1 MSSTNNEN
9 KLAELKASIDS
20 ENPARAR
27 LVALFDPDSFVE
39 LDAFL
44 KAGENEAGVVAGYGL
59 VEGGVVYAWSQDVT
73 ASKGAVSAAHAK
85 KIKKV
90 YELAAKTG
98 CPVVCVY
105 DSNGAKLD
113 EGNAMLA
120 AYSKML
126 QWSNNLSGVVPQI
139 SVVLGTCAGVS
150 AMLAAGSDVV
160 IMEKKAELF
169 MTAPFIA
176 KANGDSTEGAGSADN
191 AAGAGVA
198 DIVCEGEQACIE
210 QARKLLTMLPQ
221 NNLASVPLFD
231 YTENTEGFDPDGC
244 PKLIVKGIADAEST
258 VELGAAFGK
267 GVYTFL
273 GTMAGVTT
281 AFLATSRQ
289 NPLDADACAKAAR
302 FVKICDA
309 YNIPVVTLLDSVG
322 FALSSDAGMIRE
334 AAKLASAYA
343 EATTAKISV
352 ITGRAFGPAFVAMGS
367 KNGNADVTLAW
378 PQAQIS
384 ALAPETAVEFLW
396 TDRYKG
402 TTDAQAT
409 RKALVEEY
417 IDTEASPIEAAKGG
431 YIEAVVTPAE
441 TRKCIVNMLDML
453 AGKRESKLP
462 KKHATI

>member
-1 MSSTNNEN
+1 MSSTNNVN

-27 LVALFDPDSFVE
+27 LTALFDPDSFVE

-44 KAGENEAGVVAGYGL
+44 KAGEDEAGVVAGYGL
-59 VEGGVVYAWSQDVT
+59 VEGGVVYAWSQDVQVN
-73 ASKGAVSAAHAK
+73 KGAVSAAHAK
-85 KIKKV
+85 KIQKV
-90 YELAAKTG
+90 YELASKTG

-113 EGNAMLA
+113 EGNEMLA

-126 QWSNNLSGVVPQI
+126 MWSNNLSGVVPQI
-139 SVVLGTCAGVS
+139 AVILGTCAGVS

-160 IMEKKAELF
+160 IMDKKAELF
-169 MTAPFIA
+169 LTAPFIA
-176 KANGDSTEGAGSADN
+176 KANGDTAEGAGTAESA
-191 AAGAGVA
+191 AKAGVA
-198 DIVCEGEQACIE
+198 DLVCDGADACIAK
-210 QARKLLTMLPQ
+210 ARKLLTMFPQ
-221 NNLASVPLFD
+221 NNLTAIPLFD
-231 YTENTEGFDPDGC
+231 YTDPTEAFDPSGC

-258 VELGAAFGK
+258 VELGAEFGK

-281 AFLATSRQ
+281 AFVTTSVN

-302 FVKICDA
+302 FVKTCDA
-309 YNIPVVTLLDSVG
+309 YNVPVVTFIDSKG
-322 FALSSDAGMIRE
+322 FALSSNISIVKE

-352 ITGRAFGPAFVAMGS
+352 ITGRAFGPAYIALGS

-396 TDRYKG
+396 TSRYQG
-402 TTDAQAT
+402 TTDVQAT

-417 IDTEASPIEAAKGG
+417 IETEASPLEAAKGG
-431 YIEAVVTPAE
+431 YIEAVVTPEE
-441 TRKCIVNMLDML
+441 TRKAVINMLDML
-453 AGKRESKLP
+453 SGKRESKLP